1 MKRETGYILAL
12 SSLIAI
18 VSLLSGQML
27 KMAALRVVFITTPS
41 EEVATK
47 LARAVV
53 EQKLAACVN
62 IVPGIK
68 SIYEWEGKIHED
80 AEHLMIVKTV
90 EESVPSLREKILS
103 IHPYD
108 TPEFISLPVSEES
121 EKYAEWVR
129 TQSAKTTVSP
139 PQ

>member
-1 MKRETGYILAL
+1 
-12 SSLIAI
+12 
-18 VSLLSGQML
+18 ML

-80 AEHLMIVKTV
+80 SEHLMIVKTV

-103 IHPYD
+103 LHPYD

-129 TQSAKTTVSP
+129 VQSAKSTISP